1 MCVYV
6 QVYTVAEPYGV
17 ALIIAPWNY
26 PIQLCL
32 LPLVGAIA
40 AGEHFSPQSW
50 GRQLQ

>member
-1 MCVYV
+1 MFLCFSVCL

-26 PIQLCL
+26 PIQLSL

-40 AGEHFSPQSW
+40 AGEVAKYGST
-50 GRQLQ
+50 